1 MRRRYKEY
9 YRNLFENRR
18 VLSNNVD
25 GIGLTLFMY
34 IGKLIQW
41 NDTINRIKTITNQII
56 SRREE

>member
-1 MRRRYKEY
+1 M
-9 YRNLFENRR
+9 
-18 VLSNNVD
+18 SNNVD

-56 SRREE
+56 SRREELKN